1 MSFIIVK
8 GLTSEI
14 SYPVLLLGTPYIY
27 IIYIYRYIYIDIYTY
42 MYLELFVSFVSRTKA
57 ISKWLSYLMA
67 GDFYG
72 NSAHTVL

>member
-1 MSFIIVK
+1 
-8 GLTSEI
+8 
-14 SYPVLLLGTPYIY
+14 
-27 IIYIYRYIYIDIYTY
+27 